1 MDGFNFSTDDPFNQ
15 AIFGEGSSQKVMK
28 QRIRT
33 ARVEGRL
40 NISNMQLKEIPV
52 EVYKMYET
60 SAADLEAADAE
71 DGPKWYESVDLV
83 RFVGADNE
91 IEEIGQELMEQFGG
105 LTSIDV
111 RGNLSLVQ
119 NRHIP
124 PLDFGPLLDVK
135 FWLTFGN

>member
-1 MDGFNFSTDDPFNQ
+1 
-15 AIFGEGSSQKVMK
+15 
-28 QRIRT
+28 
-33 ARVEGRL
+33 
-40 NISNMQLKEIPV
+40 
-52 EVYKMYET
+52 MYET